1 MKKYPLQPL
10 IKFLLFFRY
19 KDKIQSLKWAEI
31 YSLYEEG
38 HANVLAI
45 IDLILTLPASSAA
58 NERGFSQMKLTKT
71 NTRSRMNN
79 STLNNSMIIQ
89 MATPKVKE
97 FDPDPAINL
106 WMNASIRPRRPVFH
120 EGSSRKRARL
130 EKHGGDIIEVED
142 DTTAAPGPAQSR
154 QEADVMDVEEDAT
167 ATPGPSQPL
176 FPELEEEEDEDE
188 VLFREKA
195 DDDGEDE
202 GVISDYESEA
212 EMSEEMVLDK
222 LEKFLL

>member
-1 MKKYPLQPL
+1 
-10 IKFLLFFRY
+10 
-19 KDKIQSLKWAEI
+19 
-31 YSLYEEG
+31 
-38 HANVLAI
+38 
-45 IDLILTLPASSAA
+45 
-58 NERGFSQMKLTKT
+58 
-71 NTRSRMNN
+71 
-79 STLNNSMIIQ
+79 

-130 EKHGGDIIEVED
+130 EKHGGDIIELED

-167 ATPGPSQPL
+167 ATPEPSQPL
-176 FPELEEEEDEDE
+176 FPKLEEEGDEDEDE
-188 VLFREKA
+188 VLFREKV

-202 GVISDYESEA
+202 RVISDYESKA

>member
-1 MKKYPLQPL
+1 
-10 IKFLLFFRY
+10 
-19 KDKIQSLKWAEI
+19 
-31 YSLYEEG
+31 
-38 HANVLAI
+38 
-45 IDLILTLPASSAA
+45 
-58 NERGFSQMKLTKT
+58 MKLTKT

-79 STLNNSMIIQ
+79 STLNHSMIIQ

-120 EGSSRKRARL
+120 EGSSRKQARL

-188 VLFREKA
+188 VLFRETA

>member
-1 MKKYPLQPL
+1 M
-10 IKFLLFFRY
+10 
-19 KDKIQSLKWAEI
+19 
-31 YSLYEEG
+31 
-38 HANVLAI
+38 
-45 IDLILTLPASSAA
+45 
-58 NERGFSQMKLTKT
+58 
-71 NTRSRMNN
+71 
-79 STLNNSMIIQ
+79 
-89 MATPKVKE
+89 
-97 FDPDPAINL
+97 
-106 WMNASIRPRRPVFH
+106 
-120 EGSSRKRARL
+120 

-154 QEADVMDVEEDAT
+154 QETDVMDLEEDAT

-176 FPELEEEEDEDE
+176 FPKLEEEEDE

-202 GVISDYESEA
+202 GVISDYESAA

>member
-1 MKKYPLQPL
+1 M
-10 IKFLLFFRY
+10 
-19 KDKIQSLKWAEI
+19 
-31 YSLYEEG
+31 
-38 HANVLAI
+38 
-45 IDLILTLPASSAA
+45 T
-58 NERGFSQMKLTKT
+58 
-71 NTRSRMNN
+71 
-79 STLNNSMIIQ
+79 
-89 MATPKVKE
+89 TPKVKE
-97 FDPDPAINL
+97 FDPDPANNL

-167 ATPGPSQPL
+167 ATPEPSQPL
-176 FPELEEEEDEDE
+176 FPKLEEGEDEDE

-202 GVISDYESEA
+202 GVI
-212 EMSEEMVLDK
+212 
-222 LEKFLL
+222 

>member
-1 MKKYPLQPL
+1 
-10 IKFLLFFRY
+10 
-19 KDKIQSLKWAEI
+19 
-31 YSLYEEG
+31 
-38 HANVLAI
+38 
-45 IDLILTLPASSAA
+45 
-58 NERGFSQMKLTKT
+58 
-71 NTRSRMNN
+71 
-79 STLNNSMIIQ
+79 

-106 WMNASIRPRRPVFH
+106 GINASIRPRRPVFH
-120 EGSSRKRARL
+120 EGSSRKRARF

-142 DTTAAPGPAQSR
+142 DITAAPGPAQSQ
-154 QEADVMDVEEDAT
+154 QEADVIDVEEDAT
-167 ATPGPSQPL
+167 ATPGSSQPL
-176 FPELEEEEDEDE
+176 FPELEEEEDKDE

-202 GVISDYESEA
+202 GVISDYEAEA

>member
-1 MKKYPLQPL
+1 M
-10 IKFLLFFRY
+10 
-19 KDKIQSLKWAEI
+19 
-31 YSLYEEG
+31 
-38 HANVLAI
+38 
-45 IDLILTLPASSAA
+45 
-58 NERGFSQMKLTKT
+58 
-71 NTRSRMNN
+71 
-79 STLNNSMIIQ
+79 
-89 MATPKVKE
+89 
-97 FDPDPAINL
+97 
-106 WMNASIRPRRPVFH
+106 FH

-167 ATPGPSQPL
+167 ATPGQSQPL
-176 FPELEEEEDEDE
+176 FSELEEEDEDE

-212 EMSEEMVLDK
+212 EMSEEMVLEK

>member
-1 MKKYPLQPL
+1 
-10 IKFLLFFRY
+10 
-19 KDKIQSLKWAEI
+19 
-31 YSLYEEG
+31 
-38 HANVLAI
+38 
-45 IDLILTLPASSAA
+45 
-58 NERGFSQMKLTKT
+58 
-71 NTRSRMNN
+71 
-79 STLNNSMIIQ
+79 

-130 EKHGGDIIEVED
+130 EKHGG

-212 EMSEEMVLDK
+212 EMLEEMVLDK